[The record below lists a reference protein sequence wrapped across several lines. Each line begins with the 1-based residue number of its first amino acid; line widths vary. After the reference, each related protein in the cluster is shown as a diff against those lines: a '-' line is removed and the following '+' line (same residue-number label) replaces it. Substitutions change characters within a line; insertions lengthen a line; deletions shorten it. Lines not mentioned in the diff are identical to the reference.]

1 MKKAEFMAELEERLY
16 RLNSSERE
24 EFLNDYEEHFRNGE
38 AEGKSES
45 EIVMSLGSPKAIAD
59 DIFAERE
66 ELLQDPTKE
75 METYYVPRQ
84 TSSSSRTPGSR
95 VLLFIGLIFLDL
107 VLLIPVAAT
116 AWGLVISVWGI
127 SGCFILSPAFVGIAM
142 VLGQNIAFYQ
152 MFASIAMVGLGLMLL
167 PIAVYF
173 TKWVKNLTLLW
184 IASHGYVLKGGNRY
198 E

>member
-1 MKKAEFMAELEERLY
+1 MTKAEFMAELEERLY
-16 RLNSSERE
+16 RLNANERE
-24 EFLNDYEEHFRNGE
+24 EFLNDYEEHFRNGK
-38 AEGKSES
+38 AEGKTES
-45 EIVMSLGSPKAIAD
+45 EIVMGLGSPKSIAD

-84 TSSSSRTPGSR
+84 TSSNRTPGSR

-107 VLLIPVAAT
+107 VLLLPIAAT
-116 AWGLVISVWGI
+116 VWGLVISVWGI
-127 SGCFILSPAFVGIAM
+127 SGSFILSPAFVGIAM
-142 VLGQNIAFYQ
+142 ILGQDIAFYQ

-167 PIAVYF
+167 PIAFYF
-173 TKWVKNLTLLW
+173 TKWIKDLTLLW
-184 IASHGYVLKGGNRY
+184 IASHSYVLKGGNRY